1 MAIDSRRRL
10 VAHLKAMIACGA
22 YREGDR
28 LPTLRVFAEQ
38 FNTTLS
44 TARNSVLELEKLG
57 LLEVRRSDGVYVAAN
72 GNGNL
77 NSPNRRIAVFG
88 SCPNDISYQETY
100 SAHSLLG
107 LQEMAS
113 ENNCR
118 LEMHFR
124 HYFQRQSIEIT
135 DDEVAGS
142 DAIIFLGSYD
152 WAPLKLPA
160 TLPAVGLTMSLPG
173 NRQVSTVDL
182 DPFDAAAI
190 ASEYFV
196 ARKIAKVKFFY
207 LNFGSP
213 RHRFTAFKDEF
224 ERAGGHCEGII
235 VDGNLVPSEFFD
247 DPATGYLFAN
257 GTMSEAALIHYR
269 NKHCRNLATDFTILS
284 FDGKCRY
291 VQSYAPVPNI
301 GIDWREAGKALFSEC
316 MYRLDHPNS
325 AARSLYF
332 CPDLQLPGVPQR

>member
-44 TARNSVLELEKLG
+44 TARNGMLELEKLG
-57 LLEVRRSDGVYVAAN
+57 LLEIRRSDGVYVKAN
-72 GNGNL
+72 GNGKL
-77 NSPNRRIAVFG
+77 AAPNRRIAVFG
-88 SCPNDISYQETY
+88 SCPNDISYLETY

-124 HYFQRQSIEIT
+124 HYFMRQSIEIT
-135 DDEVAGS
+135 DDEIAGS

-160 TLPAVGLTMSLPG
+160 TLPAVGLGMSLPG
-173 NRQVSTVDL
+173 SRQISTIDL

-190 ASEYFV
+190 ATAYFV
-196 ARKIAKVKFFY
+196 ERKITKVKFFY
-207 LNFGSP
+207 LDFGSP
-213 RHRFTAFKDEF
+213 RHRYVAFKDEF
-224 ERAGGHCEGII
+224 ERAGGQCEGVII
-235 VDGNLVPSEFFD
+235 DGNLVPPEFFD
-247 DPATGYLFAN
+247 DPQAGYLFVN
-257 GTMSEAALIHYR
+257 GTMSDAALVGYR
-269 NKHCRNLATDFTILS
+269 NQQNRNLTTDFTILS
-284 FDGKCRY
+284 LDGKCRY
-291 VQSYAPVPNI
+291 VHSYLPVPNL
-301 GIDWREAGKALFSEC
+301 GIDWREAGKALFTEC
-316 MYRLDHPNS
+316 MYRLDHPDS

-332 CPDLQLPGVPQR
+332 CPDLQIPGTPTR